1 MKTWNATAQALLD
14 AAQAGTGRVEL
25 VQLLYIGFT
34 VPQRY
39 ALAGHDKVWGGFT
52 WTALDILVEELDD
65 AVDANNGLRF
75 SFPGVTSG
83 ELALALG
90 GDVEGSAVS
99 LYLAVCNPADGTV
112 ADAQLRW
119 GGAIDVPGWSDG
131 AQSLVHFTAEH
142 RSAEAARPKPVR
154 YTNDAQ
160 QRLYPG
166 DTFFDYDPGTD
177 TPARPWPNA
186 GYFRVPV

>member
-1 MKTWNATAQALLD
+1 MKTWNTTAQALLD
-14 AAQAGTGRVEL
+14 AAQAGTARVEL
-25 VQLLYIGFT
+25 VQLLFIDFD

-39 ALAGHDKVWGGFT
+39 AIAGHDKVWDGHT
-52 WTALDILVEELDD
+52 WAALDIVIDETED
-65 AVDANNGLRF
+65 AVDAFHGQKF
-75 SFPGVTSG
+75 SFPGVTGG

-90 GDVEGSAVS
+90 GDVEGTTVR
-99 LYLAVCNPADGTV
+99 LYLAVCNPATGVV
-112 ADAQLRW
+112 ADAMLRW
-119 GGAIDVPGWSDG
+119 SGALDVAGWSDG

-142 RSAEAARPKPVR
+142 RSAEAARPKPLR

-177 TPARPWPNA
+177 TLSRPWPNA
-186 GYFRVPV
+186 AYYRAQS